1 MEGKKVNLKGK
12 KFSIKDDS
20 YENYS
25 ILILL
30 FWLKIILGIV
40 GGSTHYLIQRV
51 LYSRD
56 LSNMDSLLRGLLLVF
71 VIFGYFILI
80 HLFIVIIIYIIKS
93 YSNRFSLQNENV
105 WIFTLRYFFIYFS
118 LFLIS
123 ACITFYLGF

>member
-1 MEGKKVNLKGK
+1 MEFKGK

-25 ILILL
+25 LLILL

-40 GGSTHYLIQRV
+40 GGNTYYFIQIA
-51 LYSRD
+51 LYSGEFFNIDAELRD
-56 LSNMDSLLRGLLLVF
+56 FLIALV
-71 VIFGYFILI
+71 IIGYFILI
-80 HLFIVIIIYIIKS
+80 HLFIVFIIYIIKS
-93 YSNRFSLQNENV
+93 YSNRFSLQNETI

-123 ACITFYLGF
+123 ASITFYLGF

>member
-1 MEGKKVNLKGK
+1 MEGRKVDLKGK

-25 ILILL
+25 LLILL

-40 GGSTHYLIQRV
+40 GGSTHYLIQSA
-51 LYSRD
+51 LYSGEFFNID
-56 LSNMDSLLRGLLLVF
+56 ALLQGSLLAF
-71 VIFGYFILI
+71 VIFGYFIII
-80 HLFIVIIIYIIKS
+80 HLLIVFIIYIVKS
-93 YSNRFSLQNENV
+93 YSNRFSLQNENI

>member
-1 MEGKKVNLKGK
+1 MDFKGK

-25 ILILL
+25 LLILL

-40 GGSTHYLIQRV
+40 GGSTHYLIQIV
-51 LYSRD
+51 LYSGVFFNIDTQLQR
-56 LSNMDSLLRGLLLVF
+56 LLIAL

-80 HLFIVIIIYIIKS
+80 HLFIVVIIYIIKS
-93 YSNRFSLQNENV
+93 YSNRFSLLNENI

-123 ACITFYLGF
+123 ASITFYLGF

>member
-1 MEGKKVNLKGK
+1 MDLKGK
-12 KFSIKDDS
+12 KISIKDDS

-25 ILILL
+25 LLILL
-30 FWLKIILGIV
+30 FWLKIIFGAV
-40 GGSTHYLIQRV
+40 GGSTQYLIQRA

-56 LSNMDSLLRGLLLVF
+56 FFNIDALLRGFLLAF
-71 VIFGYFILI
+71 VIFGYFIII
-80 HLFIVIIIYIIKS
+80 HLLIVFIIYLIKS
-93 YSNRFSLQNENV
+93 YSNRFSLQNENI

>member
-1 MEGKKVNLKGK
+1 VDLKGK
-12 KFSIKDDS
+12 KFSIKDDT

-25 ILILL
+25 LLILL

-40 GGSTHYLIQRV
+40 GGSTHYLIQIV
-51 LYSRD
+51 LYSGVFFNIDTQLQR
-56 LSNMDSLLRGLLLVF
+56 LLIAL

-80 HLFIVIIIYIIKS
+80 HLFIVVIIYIIKS
-93 YSNRFSLQNENV
+93 YSNRFSLLNENI

-123 ACITFYLGF
+123 ASITFYLGF

>member
-1 MEGKKVNLKGK
+1 MEGKKVDLKGK

-25 ILILL
+25 LLILL

-40 GGSTHYLIQRV
+40 GGSTHYFIQV
-51 LYSRD
+51 ALYSGEFFNIDAQLRD
-56 LSNMDSLLRGLLLVF
+56 FLIALV
-71 VIFGYFILI
+71 IIGYFFLI
-80 HLFIVIIIYIIKS
+80 HLFIVFIIYIIKS
-93 YSNRFSLQNENV
+93 YSNRFSLQKENI
-105 WIFTLRYFFIYFS
+105 WIFTLRYSFIYFS

>member
-1 MEGKKVNLKGK
+1 VKEVDLKGK

-25 ILILL
+25 LLILL
-30 FWLKIILGIV
+30 FWLKIIFGII

-56 LSNMDSLLRGLLLVF
+56 FFSIDALLRGFLLVF

-80 HLFIVIIIYIIKS
+80 HLLIVFIIFISKS
-93 YSNRFSLQNENV
+93 YSDRFSLQNENI
-105 WIFTLRYFFIYFS
+105 WIFTLRFFFIFFS
-118 LFLIS
+118 IFLIS
-123 ACITFYLGF
+123 ACITFYFGF

>member
-93 YSNRFSLQNENV
+93 YSNRFSLQNENI
-105 WIFTLRYFFIYFS
+105 WIFTLRYFFIFFS

>member
-1 MEGKKVNLKGK
+1 MEGKKVDLKGK

-25 ILILL
+25 LLILL

-40 GGSTHYLIQRV
+40 GGSTHYFIQV
-51 LYSRD
+51 ALYSREFFNID
-56 LSNMDSLLRGLLLVF
+56 AEIRTFLIVF
-71 VIFGYFILI
+71 VIFGYFIII
-80 HLFIVIIIYIIKS
+80 HLLIVFIIYIVKS
-93 YSNRFSLQNENV
+93 HSNRFTLQNENI

-118 LFLIS
+118 LFLLS

>member
-1 MEGKKVNLKGK
+1 MDLKGK
-12 KFSIKDDS
+12 KFSIKDDT

-25 ILILL
+25 LLILL

-40 GGSTHYLIQRV
+40 GGSTHYLIQIV
-51 LYSRD
+51 LYSGVFFNIDTQLQR
-56 LSNMDSLLRGLLLVF
+56 LLIAL

-80 HLFIVIIIYIIKS
+80 HLFIVVIIYIIKS
-93 YSNRFSLQNENV
+93 YSNRFSLLNENI

-123 ACITFYLGF
+123 ASITFYLGF